1 LTISG
6 ATYYI
11 DPSGSDSN
19 SGSSSSPWKTLAYAC
34 SKVTTSGDI
43 IFVNSGTY
51 NEISRCV
58 LAVGV
63 SIVGQGVTS
72 IIKSSYV
79 ATGKNDGA
87 IYLNSGSGASTNG
100 NQSISYIELDG
111 NSLTSTRAITINFRN
126 NVEIHHCTFTNF
138 YYSAINFN
146 GTTNGY
152 PTSSSTYHS
161 TGNSMHDCTILNCSK
176 SINGDGGI
184 NGQYGELMMAGQDG
198 LLVYNNTFDDT
209 GIPTNY
215 MGDTW
220 NSMYLKNTKLY
231 NNVLSRNNDTAPWNF
246 FSEMFFTEGGL
257 EIYGNT
263 FNGNSTLDIVDVR
276 PGGSGFGCKIYSNT
290 WTNPTQQP
298 INSHGIQSIDLEER
312 GAIQYCYIYNNHFK
326 NTNAGILFDGLASN
340 VDKTLVGGNISM
352 DHIYVYYNI
361 FENVGNTTNNYS
373 SAINI
378 KSESSSGGGSLIWD
392 NIYIDNNTIISGITN
407 KMHSGILTETGGT
420 MTNLYFRN
428 NIIQGAVSYP
438 IIFSYNL
445 SGSVATVYS
454 QKNLYYQNATNAI
467 GYSGVT
473 VSGLTEAAVSSAN
486 PLFVSASD
494 FHLQPTS
501 PALGTGI
508 SITNP
513 SIITDCE
520 GSAINNPPD
529 IGAYKSG
536 STVSQPVV
544 PVYQSSA
551 VANTTPSILEM
562 TYNLTLANIVPA
574 TSAFSVLVNSAARSV
589 SAVTVSGTKIQ
600 LTLSTRILPGN
611 VVTVSYIKPANN
623 PLETNSGG
631 IASSITA
638 QPVNNNCINV
648 APTAVITSPAINSS
662 FTSPANISI
671 TANAIDNDGSV
682 SLVEFYNGNTK
693 LGSSSASPYS
703 FTWNNVTAGNYSLTI
718 IATDNLSAKTTSS
731 AISISVI
738 NNISAPNM
746 HPVVKILN
754 PRKGNAYAN
763 LSSVEIDAT
772 ASDPD
777 GTISKVE
784 FYNGKVKLVEL
795 TSAPYTYIWK
805 DVAAGNYSITAVA
818 TDNLNDTTLSSPVE
832 FVVGAITKYD
842 GNSDVVKLFPNPNNG
857 HFSIEFINP
866 LQSEKNEIIITDMA
880 GKQVYDGS
888 VLKEDIAKQFDLSN
902 SKSGLYVM
910 MIKDKE
916 ILVTKKFIIK

>member
-1 LTISG
+1 
-6 ATYYI
+6 
-11 DPSGSDSN
+11 
-19 SGSSSSPWKTLAYAC
+19 
-34 SKVTTSGDI
+34 
-43 IFVNSGTY
+43 
-51 NEISRCV
+51 
-58 LAVGV
+58 
-63 SIVGQGVTS
+63 
-72 IIKSSYV
+72 
-79 ATGKNDGA
+79 
-87 IYLNSGSGASTNG
+87 
-100 NQSISYIELDG
+100 
-111 NSLTSTRAITINFRN
+111 
-126 NVEIHHCTFTNF
+126 
-138 YYSAINFN
+138 
-146 GTTNGY
+146 
-152 PTSSSTYHS
+152 
-161 TGNSMHDCTILNCSK
+161 
-176 SINGDGGI
+176 
-184 NGQYGELMMAGQDG
+184 
-198 LLVYNNTFDDT
+198 
-209 GIPTNY
+209 
-215 MGDTW
+215 
-220 NSMYLKNTKLY
+220 
-231 NNVLSRNNDTAPWNF
+231 
-246 FSEMFFTEGGL
+246 
-257 EIYGNT
+257 
-263 FNGNSTLDIVDVR
+263 
-276 PGGSGFGCKIYSNT
+276 
-290 WTNPTQQP
+290 
-298 INSHGIQSIDLEER
+298 
-312 GAIQYCYIYNNHFK
+312 
-326 NTNAGILFDGLASN
+326 
-340 VDKTLVGGNISM
+340 
-352 DHIYVYYNI
+352 
-361 FENVGNTTNNYS
+361 
-373 SAINI
+373 
-378 KSESSSGGGSLIWD
+378 
-392 NIYIDNNTIISGITN
+392 
-407 KMHSGILTETGGT
+407 
-420 MTNLYFRN
+420 
-428 NIIQGAVSYP
+428 
-438 IIFSYNL
+438 
-445 SGSVATVYS
+445 
-454 QKNLYYQNATNAI
+454 
-467 GYSGVT
+467 
-473 VSGLTEAAVSSAN
+473 
-486 PLFVSASD
+486 
-494 FHLQPTS
+494 
-501 PALGTGI
+501 
-508 SITNP
+508 
-513 SIITDCE
+513 
-520 GSAINNPPD
+520 
-529 IGAYKSG
+529 
-536 STVSQPVV
+536 
-544 PVYQSSA
+544 
-551 VANTTPSILEM
+551 M

-574 TSAFSVLVNSAARSV
+574 ASSFSVLVNSAARSV
-589 SAVTVSGTKIQ
+589 NAVVISGTKVQ
-600 LTLSTRILPGN
+600 LALSTRILPGD

-623 PLETNSGG
+623 PLETNSSG

-746 HPVVKILN
+746 PPVVKILN
-754 PRKGNAYAN
+754 PHKGNAYAN

-832 FVVGAITKYD
+832 FVVGTITKYD